1 MQDIEEDLS
10 ITVNAERIAISVTGS
25 VTFCLVQVRLVHFRL
40 GQVRLDI
47 ILPRQHFA

>member
-25 VTFCLVQVRLVHFRL
+25 VTFCLVQVRLVPFRL